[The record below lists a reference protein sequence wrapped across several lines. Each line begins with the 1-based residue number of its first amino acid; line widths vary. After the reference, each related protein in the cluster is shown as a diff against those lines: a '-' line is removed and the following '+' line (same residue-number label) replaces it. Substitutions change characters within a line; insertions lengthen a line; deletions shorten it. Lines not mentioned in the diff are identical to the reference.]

1 MVPVYWFNRT
11 QMMKLVSYNIRFGL
25 GLDQKIDLGRIADTV
40 NDADIIALQ
49 EIERYWKHSGMTDQ
63 PEIISSHFRQYYWLY
78 FPAFD
83 VDASEAQSDGSILN
97 RRRQFG
103 PMVLSRW
110 PIRMARYIMLPKLA
124 TTDCLSMDTG
134 AIECVVDTPSGPLMV
149 YSLHLTPVSCRE
161 RLMQLDRLLEFY
173 RNTRVNGGSWTGG
186 ESGVTDPVEIRHM
199 AELNWSNDEPI
210 PVIPKEAVV
219 MGDFNMI
226 PESEEYN
233 RMVGTPDPSSGRVG
247 HVDGFIDSWTV
258 AREHSDDRVSWFPDP
273 PERAPGYPICLD
285 YCFISPYLSQRVERV
300 WIDQDATGSDHKPYW
315 VDLDF

>member
-1 MVPVYWFNRT
+1 
-11 QMMKLVSYNIRFGL
+11 MKLVSYNIRFGL
-25 GLDQKIDLGRIADTV
+25 GLDQNVDLERIADTV
-40 NDADIIALQ
+40 KDADIIALQ
-49 EIERYWKHSGMTDQ
+49 EVERYWKHSGMTDQ
-63 PEIISSHFRQYYWLY
+63 PEIISSHLQQYYWLY

-83 VDASEAQSDGSILN
+83 VDASEAQRDGSILN

-110 PIRMARYIMLPKLA
+110 PIRMARYMMLPKLGA
-124 TTDCLSMDTG
+124 TDYLSMDTG
-134 AIECVVDTPSGPLMV
+134 AIECVVNTPSGPLLV

-161 RLMQLDRLLEFY
+161 RLMQLDRLLEIY
-173 RNTRVNGGSWTGG
+173 RNTRINGGSWTGG
-186 ESGVTDPVEIRHM
+186 ESGVTDPVEIKYM
-199 AELNWSNDEPI
+199 AKLNWSNDEPI

-233 RMVGTPDPSSGRVG
+233 RMVGTPDPCSGRVG
-247 HVDGFIDSWTV
+247 HVDDFLDSWTF
-258 AREHSDDRVSWFPDP
+258 AREHSEDRISWFPDP

-285 YCFISPYLSQRVERV
+285 YCFISPNLSQRVERA
-300 WIDQDATGSDHKPYW
+300 WIDQEAIGSDHKPYW

>member
-1 MVPVYWFNRT
+1 
-11 QMMKLVSYNIRFGL
+11 MKLVSYNIRFGL
-25 GLDQKIDLGRIADTV
+25 GLDQKVDLGRIADTV

-49 EIERYWKHSGMTDQ
+49 EVDRYWKHSGMTDQ
-63 PEIISSHFRQYYWLY
+63 PEIISSHLQQYYWLY

-161 RLMQLDRLLEFY
+161 RLMQLDLLLEFY

-186 ESGVTDPVEIRHM
+186 GSGVTDPVEIRHM
-199 AELNWSNDEPI
+199 GELNWSNDEPI

-226 PESEEYN
+226 PESEEYYT
-233 RMVGTPDPSSGRVG
+233 MVGTPDPCSGRVG
-247 HVDGFIDSWTV
+247 HVDDFLDSWTF
-258 AREHSDDRVSWFPDP
+258 AREHSEDRISWFPDP
-273 PERAPGYPICLD
+273 PECAPGYPICLD
-285 YCFISPYLSQRVERV
+285 YCFISPNLSQRVERA
-300 WIDQDATGSDHKPYW
+300 WIDQEAIGSDHKPYW

>member
-1 MVPVYWFNRT
+1 MVPVYRFNRV
-11 QMMKLVSYNIRFGL
+11 QMMKLVSYNIHFGL

-49 EIERYWKHSGMTDQ
+49 EVERYWKHSGMTDQ
-63 PEIISSHFRQYYWLY
+63 PEIISSHLQQYYWLY

-110 PIRMARYIMLPKLA
+110 PIGMARYIMLPKLG

-161 RLMQLDRLLEFY
+161 RLMQLDRLLEIY
-173 RNTRVNGGSWTGG
+173 RNTRINGGSWTGG
-186 ESGVTDPVEIRHM
+186 ESGVTDPVEIKYM
-199 AELNWSNDEPI
+199 AKLNWSNDEPI

-233 RMVGTPDPSSGRVG
+233 RMVGTPDPCSGRVG
-247 HVDGFIDSWTV
+247 HVDGFLDSWTF
-258 AREHSDDRVSWFPDP
+258 AREHSEDRISWFPDP

-285 YCFISPYLSQRVERV
+285 YCFISPNLSQRVERA
-300 WIDQDATGSDHKPYW
+300 WIDQEAIGSDHKPYW

>member
-1 MVPVYWFNRT
+1 
-11 QMMKLVSYNIRFGL
+11 MKLVSYNIRFGL
-25 GLDQKIDLGRIADTV
+25 GLDQKVDLGRISETV
-40 NDADIIALQ
+40 KDADIIALQ
-49 EIERYWKHSGMTDQ
+49 EVERFWKHSGMTDQ
-63 PEIISSHFRQYYWLY
+63 PGIISSHLKQYYWLY

-83 VDASEAQSDGSILN
+83 VDASEAQSDGAILN

-110 PIRMARYIMLPKLA
+110 PIHMARYILLPKLDTA
-124 TTDCLSMDTG
+124 DCLSMDTG

-149 YSLHLTPVSCRE
+149 YSLHLTAVSRRE
-161 RLMQLDRLLEFY
+161 RLMQVDALMAFY
-173 RNTRVNGGSWTGG
+173 RNTLANGGSWTGG
-186 ESGVTDPVEIRHM
+186 GSAVTDPVEIKHK
-199 AELNWSNDEPI
+199 AQLNWSNDEPV

-233 RMVGTPDPSSGRVG
+233 RMVGTPDPCTGRVG
-247 HVDGFIDSWTV
+247 HVDGFLDSWTV
-258 AREHSDDRVSWFPDP
+258 AREHSDDRMSWFPDP

-285 YCFISPYLSQRVERV
+285 YCFISPYLSQTVDRV
-300 WIDQDATGSDHKPYW
+300 WIDQDAIGSDHKPYW